1 MTPQALA
8 AIVSTILSLLFSY
21 VPGFKSWYQP
31 LEATYKRLVML
42 ALVCLSAA
50 GAFGLSCAGWGDQ
63 LNLNLTCSS
72 EGALGLV
79 SALLGA
85 LAANQ
90 AVFLISPR
98 PASRKAN
105 GYPGGHPD
113 EPELS
118 REVSERYARPRV
130 QPSPEDR
137 QNYGRP
143 QANPKK
149 IAPLSGRE
157 DS

>member
-8 AIVSTILSLLFSY
+8 AIAAAILSLLFSY

-31 LEATYKRLVML
+31 LETTYKRLVML

-50 GAFGLSCAGWGDQ
+50 GVFGLACAGWGDQ
-63 LNLNLTCSS
+63 LNLNLTCSPES
-72 EGALGLV
+72 ALGMV
-79 SALLGA
+79 STLLGA

-90 AVFLISPR
+90 AVFLISPK
-98 PASRKAN
+98 PARRESRAYLDK
-105 GYPGGHPD
+105 HPD

-118 REVSERYARPRV
+118 RELSERHALPKV

-137 QNYGRP
+137 QNYGKP

-149 IAPLSGRE
+149 VADISGGERR
-157 DS
+157 

>member
-8 AIVSTILSLLFSY
+8 ALASTILSLLFSY
-21 VPGFKSWYQP
+21 IPGFKSWYQP
-31 LEATYKRLVML
+31 LEATTKRLVML

-50 GAFGLSCAGWGDQ
+50 GAFGMTCAGWGDQ
-63 LNLNLTCSS
+63 LNLNLTCSP
-72 EGALGLV
+72 EGALGLFSTLV
-79 SALLGA
+79 SA

-98 PASRKAN
+98 PARRTRPNYLNK
-105 GYPGGHPD
+105 HPD

-118 REVSERYARPRV
+118 RELSSRHARGKV

-137 QNYGRP
+137 ENYGKP
-143 QANPKK
+143 QANPRKV
-149 IAPLSGRE
+149 APISGGERR
-157 DS
+157 